1 MTQERI
7 EEHIE
12 ERVKEHIEIRVSGPG
27 SIEDHHAHLLRLHYL
42 DRCLHFSS
50 GNDDRAIDAH
60 CLRLLSAR
68 AVLLA
73 AYVDG
78 TQRAAVE
85 IIPDRATRHAQAVV
99 TAEIGYQSH
108 PALQALIVRAAEEAC
123 KLNLTDLAFHGVDI
137 APAASDDQIA
147 RSA

>member
-1 MTQERI
+1 MTQER
-7 EEHIE
+7 
-12 ERVKEHIEIRVSGPG
+12 VKERIEIRVSGPG

-68 AVLLA
+68 AVIVVA
-73 AYVDG
+73 EIDG
-78 TQRAAVE
+78 TQRAGIE
-85 IIPDRATRHAQAVV
+85 IIHDRAARQAQAVV
-99 TAEIGYQSH
+99 TVEMGYQSH
-108 PALQALIVRAAEEAC
+108 PMLQALIARAREEAR
-123 KLNLTDLAFHGVDI
+123 KLHLGDIAFHGVDI
-137 APAASDDQIA
+137 APAAREHQIA

>member
-1 MTQERI
+1 MTTER
-7 EEHIE
+7 
-12 ERVKEHIEIRVSGPG
+12 IEIRVSGPG

-60 CLRLLSAR
+60 CLRLLAAR
-68 AVLLA
+68 AVLVA

-85 IIPDRATRHAQAVV
+85 IIPDRAARHAQAVV
-99 TAEIGYQSH
+99 TAETGYQSH
-108 PALQALIVRAAEEAC
+108 PVLQALIARASEEAR
-123 KLNLTDLAFHGVDI
+123 KLHLGDIQFRGVDI
-137 APAASDDQIA
+137 APSASDHQIA